1 MNAHFAERHDDL
13 MQSLFLALR
22 ECVTTGRINHHAVEP
37 ILNLAAAN
45 DAATVRRILEMA
57 LDKLKPD
64 PVAAAIGARRAP
76 TMSEVAEVLKCT
88 PTQSR

>member
-1 MNAHFAERHDDL
+1 MNARFAERHDDL
-13 MQSLFLALR
+13 MSSLFLALR
-22 ECVTTGRINHHAVEP
+22 DCVKSGRVNHHAVEP
-37 ILNLAAAN
+37 ILKLAAAS
-45 DAATVRRILEMA
+45 DAATVRRILELA
-57 LDKLKPD
+57 LSKLRPD